1 MATVPKL
8 RYTPEDLLEIRD
20 RPMPE
25 LVDGELL
32 EREMGQEA
40 DSIAFCIG
48 RLVGNHVAD
57 HDLGICNGAQGSYQ
71 VFPDDPDK
79 VRIPDFSFTRKER
92 LPKEGRAKGHA
103 RVAPDLAVEVVSPN
117 DRPKDLS
124 DKIRDFQAAGIPL
137 IWIVYPVTRSVEI
150 HRLDGSTSVRQVGEV
165 LSGEDVLP
173 GFEVEVSKL
182 FI

>member
-1 MATVPKL
+1 MSTVAKT
-8 RYTPEDLLEIRD
+8 RYTPEDLLEIHD

-117 DRPKDLS
+117 DKPKDLAE
-124 DKIRDFQAAGIPL
+124 KIRDFQAAGIPW
-137 IWIVYPVTRSVEI
+137 IWIVYPDTQTVEI
-150 HRLDGSTSVRQVGEV
+150 HRLDGSTRRLQVGDILE
-165 LSGEDVLP
+165 GENVLP
-173 GFEVEVSKL
+173 GFQVEVSKL